1 MATFSQTKT
10 IYVDI
15 ASGRLI
21 PKKLADRRPPESY
34 RVEEV
39 AINIEVDDRELYG
52 DQVNAKKPGSAPE
65 DE

>member
-39 AINIEVDDRELYG
+39 AINIEVDDRDLYG
-52 DQVNAKKPGSAPE
+52 EKVDAKKPCAAPE